1 MLITLVF
8 CVEVLILRETDGW
21 KIGVKEGNLG
31 PFPHYWLHWQFSMYP
46 IVELGIADLT
56 VNNLLG
62 YLVGTLLLSD
72 PFCGTK
78 KDQRHL
84 KFNTQVFAKKWSSWV
99 LFWSDLHLFSAITA
113 ERIWGRSNISLIQWK
128 RC

>member
-31 PFPHYWLHWQFSMYP
+31 PFPHYSLRWQFSMYP
-46 IVELGIADLT
+46 VVELGIADLT

-62 YLVGTLLLSD
+62 VPVGTLLLSD
-72 PFCGTK
+72 PSCGQKTK
-78 KDQRHL
+78 D
-84 KFNTQVFAKKWSSWV
+84 
-99 LFWSDLHLFSAITA
+99 
-113 ERIWGRSNISLIQWK
+113 IWNSLLN
-128 RC
+128 RV